1 MNQRVD
7 ASEGSVWKNHIL
19 YRKVFI
25 IISLQAKKNHNEIIF
40 TNFYF
45 KILKLLHEILAQI
58 LRKWDSH
65 GYLLVM

>member
-25 IISLQAKKNHNEIIF
+25 IISLQAKKKSQWN
-40 TNFYF
+40 NF
-45 KILKLLHEILAQI
+45 H
-58 LRKWDSH
+58 
-65 GYLLVM
+65 